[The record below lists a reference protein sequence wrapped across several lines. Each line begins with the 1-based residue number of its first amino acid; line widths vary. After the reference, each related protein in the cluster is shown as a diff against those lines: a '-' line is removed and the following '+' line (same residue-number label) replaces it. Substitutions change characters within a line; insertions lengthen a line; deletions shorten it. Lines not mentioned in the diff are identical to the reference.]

1 MERRQGLRRE
11 GVRHS
16 PFSIPHSQFRDV
28 SPFSIFNFQFRKSQ
42 PDDTPVLPCAAGP
55 MPKIS
60 ILGSTGSVGV
70 NTLAV
75 VDAFPDELSVVG
87 LAAGGN
93 VELLAEQI
101 ERYRPEVV
109 SVRSEGD
116 VDRLRDLVRYPLTI
130 IPGIEG
136 ACAVASLDSADAV
149 IAAIVGAA
157 GIPPVYAALRA
168 GKRVGIANKEV
179 LVAAG
184 DVMTRAAREHGGEIL
199 PVDSEHNAVHQ
210 AIRCGRHE
218 EILRIILTASG
229 GPFLNRDLATF
240 GEISI
245 EAALAHPTWK
255 MGSKISIDSATMMNK
270 GLEVIE
276 AHHLF
281 ALPVDQIDITIH
293 PQSIVHS
300 MVEYVDGSIIA
311 QLSTTDMKFPIQYA
325 LLYPERVPAPFA
337 RLDLAQ
343 IRTLE
348 FLPVDP
354 RRFPAVDLAYA
365 ACREGGSMPAV
376 LNAANEIAVERFL
389 AGELPFVRIVDITGR
404 VLDAHAGNSE
414 PIQSVEQALYW
425 DSWARVTAR
434 GIDVAD

>member
-1 MERRQGLRRE
+1 MR
-11 GVRHS
+11 
-16 PFSIPHSQFRDV
+16 
-28 SPFSIFNFQFRKSQ
+28 N
-42 PDDTPVLPCAAGP
+42 
-55 MPKIS
+55 IS
-60 ILGSTGSVGV
+60 ILGSTGSVGRS
-70 NTLAV
+70 TLDV
-75 VDAFPDELSVVG
+75 VDAFPDELRVVG
-87 LAAGGN
+87 LAAGAN

-101 ERYRPEVV
+101 ARYRPELV
-109 SVRSEGD
+109 SVRGEED
-116 VDRLRDLVRYPLTI
+116 ARKLRELVPDATAI
-130 IPGIEG
+130 VPGIEG
-136 ACAVASLDSADAV
+136 ACAVASLTSADAV

-184 DVMTRAAREHGGEIL
+184 DVMTRTARECGGEIL

-210 AIRCGRHE
+210 AIRCGTHP
-218 EILRIILTASG
+218 EIQRIILTASG
-229 GPFLNRDLATF
+229 GPFLQRDLATF
-240 GEISI
+240 DAITI
-245 EAALAHPTWK
+245 DAALAHPTWR
-255 MGSKISIDSATMMNK
+255 MGNKISIDSATMMNK

-281 ALPVDQIDITIH
+281 DQPADRIDIVIH

-337 RLDLAQ
+337 RLDLAK

-348 FLPVDP
+348 FFPVEP
-354 RRFPAVDLAYA
+354 RRFPAVELAYA
-365 ACREGGSMPAV
+365 ACRAGGSMPAV

-389 AGELPFVRIVDITGR
+389 AGELPFTSIVDIVKR
-404 VLDAHAGNSE
+404 VLDRHSGDVHA
-414 PIQSVEQALYW
+414 IASVDDALAW
-425 DSWARVTAR
+425 DRWARNEAR
-434 GIDVAD
+434 GIDVAIRR